1 MVHAVFQHVDWLHPA
16 DVSPAGRT
24 AITLSPRERQVM
36 MFLIDGNSR
45 KEIAAKMGLSPHTLT
60 DYLKEIYRKFEVRS
74 RAELLAKFIRSETKL
89 RL

>member
-1 MVHAVFQHVDWLHPA
+1 LHAVFQHVGWLHPA

-36 MFLIDGNSR
+36 MFLMDGNSR

-74 RAELLAKFIRSETKL
+74 RAELLAKFIRSET
-89 RL
+89 RLKP